1 MNSTTHMH
9 RKHKMNLMI
18 YNANYIKNKLIKI
31 MFKQI
36 IDYIISIA
44 LRHKAVFFAK
54 YLNRSYINQ
63 QNNNGY
69 YQVNVNTDVYS
80 QLLISVPN
88 QPFDVTINIDILGF
102 PTKEHTVLD
111 CQSDALQIGIE
122 MIHFIRQDNTF
133 MGQLSVHDY
142 SFLALDEFTD
152 DRSAGQRLTLELIM
166 PDPINLCTF
175 MDNFLDEP
183 KIIETEDKEI
193 DLKDVKAPS
202 EKNNLVLKPI
212 LIPHK

>member
-1 MNSTTHMH
+1 M
-9 RKHKMNLMI
+9 
-18 YNANYIKNKLIKI
+18 Y
-31 MFKQI
+31 KQI

-142 SFLALDEFTD
+142 SFLALDEYTD

-175 MDNFLDEP
+175 MDNFSEEFIP
-183 KIIETEDKEI
+183 VEKEDKEI

>member
-1 MNSTTHMH
+1 M
-9 RKHKMNLMI
+9 
-18 YNANYIKNKLIKI
+18 Y
-31 MFKQI
+31 KQI

-88 QPFDVTINIDILGF
+88 QPFTLTINIDILGF

-111 CQSDALQIGIE
+111 CQSDALQIGVE
-122 MIHFIRQDNTF
+122 MIHFIRQDDTF

-152 DRSAGQRLTLELIM
+152 DRSAGQRLTLELII
-166 PDPINLCTF
+166 PDPVNLCTF
-175 MDNFLDEP
+175 MNNFLDEP
-183 KIIETEDKEI
+183 KIIETEDKDI
-193 DLKDVKAPS
+193 DLKDVNPPS
-202 EKNNLVLKPI
+202 EANNLVLKPI

>member
-1 MNSTTHMH
+1 M
-9 RKHKMNLMI
+9 
-18 YNANYIKNKLIKI
+18 Y
-31 MFKQI
+31 KQI
-36 IDYIISIA
+36 IDYIISVA

-80 QLLISVPN
+80 QLFISVPN
-88 QPFDVTINIDILGF
+88 QPFVVTINIDILGF

-111 CQSDALQIGIE
+111 CQSDAFQIGIE

-133 MGQLSVHDY
+133 MGRLSVHDY

-152 DRSAGQRLTLELIM
+152 DRSAGQRLTLEIVI
-166 PDPINLCTF
+166 PNPINLCTF
-175 MDNFLDEP
+175 MDNFSEEFIP
-183 KIIETEDKEI
+183 VEKEDKEI

-202 EKNNLVLKPI
+202 EKNNLLLKPV

>member
-1 MNSTTHMH
+1 
-9 RKHKMNLMI
+9 
-18 YNANYIKNKLIKI
+18 
-31 MFKQI
+31 
-36 IDYIISIA
+36 
-44 LRHKAVFFAK
+44 
-54 YLNRSYINQ
+54 
-63 QNNNGY
+63 
-69 YQVNVNTDVYS
+69 
-80 QLLISVPN
+80 
-88 QPFDVTINIDILGF
+88 
-102 PTKEHTVLD
+102 
-111 CQSDALQIGIE
+111 
-122 MIHFIRQDNTF
+122 

-183 KIIETEDKEI
+183 KIIESDDKEI
-193 DLKDVKAPS
+193 DLVGQAPS

>member
-1 MNSTTHMH
+1 
-9 RKHKMNLMI
+9 
-18 YNANYIKNKLIKI
+18 

-88 QPFDVTINIDILGF
+88 QPFTLTINIDILGF

-111 CQSDALQIGIE
+111 CQSDALQIGVEVLHYIAHDE
-122 MIHFIRQDNTF
+122 TF
-133 MGQLSVHDY
+133 MGRVQIHNY

-152 DRSAGQRLTLELIM
+152 DRSAGQRLTLEMVI
-166 PDPINLCTF
+166 PNPINLCTF
-175 MDNFLDEP
+175 KDNFLDEP
-183 KIIETEDKEI
+183 KIIETEDKDI
-193 DLKDVKAPS
+193 DLKDVNPPS
-202 EKNNLVLKPI
+202 EANNLVLKPI